1 MKSRL
6 GRSTLSGA
14 FDRDGD
20 DLEPSASAMLVR
32 LMLLPAIVGVLF
44 FGGVYWLRLQVAT
57 GGGAPE
63 STAVVQVHL
72 LPRPDPIPIS
82 VAAPAQSAA
91 IGVPSPANGPTEA
104 PASMSNQTLAALPSE
119 APAVSEP
126 AAPSTSLHSAN
137 DAAPSAATLEFT
149 NTLLRHIAR
158 FQRYP
163 KGAERQRLQGTVRA
177 VFSVSRGGKLLGA
190 WVKASSGKVV
200 LDQAAIDTLRRAQP
214 LPAIPAALP
223 DPIKIELALGFDPP

>member
-1 MKSRL
+1 MKSSL
-6 GRSTLSGA
+6 GRNTLPGA

-57 GGGAPE
+57 GGAPE
-63 STAVVQVHL
+63 SMAVVHVHL
-72 LPRPDPIPIS
+72 LPRPDPIPIP
-82 VAAPAQSAA
+82 VAAAAQSAA
-91 IGVPSPANGPTEA
+91 ISVPSPANGPTEA
-104 PASMSNQTLAALPSE
+104 PAAISNQTLAALPSE

-126 AAPSTSLHSAN
+126 AAPSTSLRSSN
-137 DAAPSAATLEFT
+137 DAAPSSATLEFR
-149 NTLLRHIAR
+149 NALLRHIAR

-163 KGAERQRLQGTVRA
+163 RAAELKRLQGTVRA
-177 VFSVSRGGKLLGA
+177 VFSVSRDGRLLGA
-190 WVKASSGKVV
+190 WVKTSSGEVV
-200 LDQAAIDTLRRAQP
+200 LDQAAIETLRRAQP
-214 LPAIPAALP
+214 LPVIPSALP